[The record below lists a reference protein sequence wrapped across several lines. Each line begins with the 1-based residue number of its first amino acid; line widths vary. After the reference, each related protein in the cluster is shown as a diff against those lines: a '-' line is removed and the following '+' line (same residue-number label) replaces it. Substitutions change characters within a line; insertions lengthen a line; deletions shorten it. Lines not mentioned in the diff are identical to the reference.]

1 MSDRAFPCV
10 PAATAA
16 EVCQRFRLG
25 RVAAA
30 LLRDDLTPSQFL
42 DLLTARR
49 LFKDATSFLAH
60 ALPNRE
66 AVWWAVLCVREVV
79 GPAPP
84 EPVAAALRAAE
95 AWVQDPSEENRR
107 AAREA
112 AKAAGAGS
120 PAGLAATAA
129 FQSGG
134 SLGPPDGPEILPSEF
149 ATARGVAN
157 AITIASLQAPAEKAP
172 ERFLS
177 FVVRGVEVA
186 TGANRWTEPV
196 GTDRQPDGVTDGT
209 APEASTAGAAV
220 RPARAT
226 ASKRSARLQ
235 WD

>member
-1 MSDRAFPCV
+1 MSDRAFSRV

-16 EVCQRFRLG
+16 EVCRRFWLG
-25 RVAAA
+25 REATA
-30 LLRDDLTPSQFL
+30 LLRDDLTPDQFL
-42 DLLTARR
+42 GLLVERR
-49 LFKDATSFLAH
+49 LFKDATNFLAY

-66 AVWWAVLCVREVV
+66 AVWWAILCAREVV
-79 GPAPP
+79 GPDPP

-95 AWVQDPSEENRR
+95 AWVQDPSEANRR

-157 AITIASLQAPAEKAP
+157 AITIASLQAQAEKAS

-186 TGANRWTEPV
+186 TESNRWTEPV
-196 GTDRQPDGVTDGT
+196 ATDRQPDGVTDGT
-209 APEASTAGAAV
+209 APEASTAGAAA